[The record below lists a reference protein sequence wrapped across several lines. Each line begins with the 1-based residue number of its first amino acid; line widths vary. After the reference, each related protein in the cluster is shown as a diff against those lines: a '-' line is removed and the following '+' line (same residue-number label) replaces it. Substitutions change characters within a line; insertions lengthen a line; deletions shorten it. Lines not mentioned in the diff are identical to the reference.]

1 MVNFGGGVDLIVLNC
16 GGGVDQIVVSFGG
29 GVNQIVVVKYCE
41 IVWWKLSKVEV
52 CEVVLV

>member
-1 MVNFGGGVDLIVLNC
+1 MDNVEAC
-16 GGGVDQIVVSFGG
+16 GGGVDQIVVNCGG